1 MFEEHE
7 HLDVAS
13 NPHWRDGSGLPG
25 THQRWLF
32 ALLPAVAASVWLFGW
47 DTIRIIGLA
56 VVFSTCLDSLT
67 NRLIPSKDYTANWSS
82 VTLAVIF
89 ALLLPCSAPW
99 WMILVGCFLMIVVG
113 KKLFGGTGSYPVHP
127 ALLSFAMLQVSWPQR
142 IDYTASLVNLDWGV
156 KMIEPLRLARALGSN
171 AESLFT
177 WQDLLV
183 GKQAA
188 GIGNGLVLFL
198 LAGGL
203 FLLVIREISWQIPAG
218 FIAGNLLMAGALG
231 AMSPDQF
238 ASPMFY
244 LLSGGTVFA
253 AFFLA
258 TDHST
263 SPVNP
268 IPMLIYGF
276 AGGAL
281 LMIIRGFSNHVDGVV
296 FAILLVNLCTPLL
309 DRITPKVRGLEG
321 VDHA

>member
-1 MFEEHE
+1 MFEENG

-25 THQRWLF
+25 THQRWLV
-32 ALLPAVAASVWLFGW
+32 ALVPAIAASVWLFGW

-56 VVFSTCLDSLT
+56 VVFSTGLDSLT
-67 NRLIPSKDYTANWSS
+67 NRFIPSKDYTANWSS
-82 VTLAVIF
+82 VSLAVIF
-89 ALLLPCSAPW
+89 ALLLPCNTPW

-142 IDYTASLVNLDWGV
+142 IDYTASLVNIDWGA
-156 KMIEPLRLARALGSN
+156 KMIEPLRLVRTLGSN

-198 LAGGL
+198 LMGGL
-203 FLLVIREISWQIPAG
+203 FLLVIREISWQIPVG
-218 FIAGNLLMAGALG
+218 FIAGNLLMAGVLG
-231 AMSPDQF
+231 AISPDQF

-253 AFFLA
+253 AFFLV

-281 LMIIRGFSNHVDGVV
+281 LMIIRAFSNYVDGVV
-296 FAILLVNLCTPLL
+296 FAILLVNMCTPLL

>member
-1 MFEEHE
+1 MPEEFG

-13 NPHWRDGSGLPG
+13 SPHWRDGSNLPG
-25 THQRWLF
+25 VHQRWLI
-32 ALLPAVAASVWLFGW
+32 ALLPAIAASVWLFGW

-56 VVFSTCLDSLT
+56 VVFSTAFDSIM
-67 NRLIPSKDYTANWSS
+67 NRLIPSKDFTANWSS

-89 ALLLPCSAPW
+89 ALLLPCTTPW
-99 WMILVGCFLMIVVG
+99 WIIMVGCLLMIVVG

-142 IDYTASLVNLDWGV
+142 LDYTASLVSIDWGV
-156 KMIEPLRLARALGSN
+156 KMIEPLRVARSMGSS
-171 AESLFT
+171 AESMFA
-177 WQDLLV
+177 WQDLLL

-198 LAGGL
+198 LIGGL
-203 FLLVIREISWQIPAG
+203 FLLIMREISWQIPAG
-218 FIAGNLLMAGALG
+218 FLAGNLLMAGVIG
-231 AMSPDQF
+231 AVSPDLF
-238 ASPMFY
+238 ASPTFY

-276 AGGAL
+276 LGGAL
-281 LMIIRGFSNHVDGVV
+281 LMIIRAFSNHVDGVV
-296 FAILLVNLCTPLL
+296 FAILLVNMCTPLL

-321 VDHA
+321 VENA

>member
-1 MFEEHE
+1 M
-7 HLDVAS
+7 
-13 NPHWRDGSGLPG
+13 
-25 THQRWLF
+25 
-32 ALLPAVAASVWLFGW
+32 
-47 DTIRIIGLA
+47 
-56 VVFSTCLDSLT
+56 
-67 NRLIPSKDYTANWSS
+67 
-82 VTLAVIF
+82 
-89 ALLLPCSAPW
+89 
-99 WMILVGCFLMIVVG
+99 
-113 KKLFGGTGSYPVHP
+113 
-127 ALLSFAMLQVSWPQR
+127 
-142 IDYTASLVNLDWGV
+142 
-156 KMIEPLRLARALGSN
+156 EPLRLARALGSN

-198 LAGGL
+198 LIGGL

-218 FIAGNLLMAGALG
+218 FIAGNLLMAGVIG
-231 AMSPDQF
+231 AISPDQF

-276 AGGAL
+276 SGGAL
-281 LMIIRGFSNHVDGVV
+281 LMIIRAFSNHVDGVV